1 MLINNMFICQTSPP
15 RSTKTHPCDR
25 FGAFWRAKGGKG
37 VGCWCHWQRTGLS
50 WPVFGLGALG
60 SLTRQQRQSNHA
72 GRHLAVFPLSSAEL
86 LVDGDRHGMDEVC
99 QAIRHLETDGRHVRT
114 TYFAPPE
121 RAHNKKW
128 RKFFSEMNINF
139 QPVPR
144 SKDPSC
150 EANDNAITKAL
161 LRASRLDL
169 ECVGLITADSDFIDT
184 MLEVQRSGTT
194 CLVFVPTKQT
204 AIGRSFEA
212 AGVHTVRLKANCEHN
227 VGPKVRAFLHEN
239 GTGSVQL
246 ASPFQNNLSQE
257 MYNARTKCVTDFLAR
272 LGYGGTGYTIQSIA
286 KFWYANKL
294 GSLVVFPSLMSL
306 EAMHE
311 VVGEEPGLSNWTH
324 YAEFGKLAFVLP
336 VRQAHRGKSKA
347 QTYGNS
353 LSHQIFKGGG
363 PFMLS
368 DSPQMVAQVLQVLGY
383 LDDKLNADLPEA
395 MLCFVNAA
403 RNKQRLK
410 KRGMLP
416 AQGER
421 PSDVESRL
429 RQVFLSSAFDGQ
441 WQVSK
446 NDAAFQILEGALRK
460 ARVLENMGSRCSRQE
475 MFEAMKTF
483 AEVKG
488 LPRMKTFNGLAW
500 RVWQA
505 LIVSGSDPLSTG
517 TVEF

>member
-1 MLINNMFICQTSPP
+1 
-15 RSTKTHPCDR
+15 
-25 FGAFWRAKGGKG
+25 
-37 VGCWCHWQRTGLS
+37 
-50 WPVFGLGALG
+50 
-60 SLTRQQRQSNHA
+60 
-72 GRHLAVFPLSSAEL
+72 
-86 LVDGDRHGMDEVC
+86 
-99 QAIRHLETDGRHVRT
+99 
-114 TYFAPPE
+114 
-121 RAHNKKW
+121 
-128 RKFFSEMNINF
+128 
-139 QPVPR
+139 
-144 SKDPSC
+144 
-150 EANDNAITKAL
+150 
-161 LRASRLDL
+161 
-169 ECVGLITADSDFIDT
+169 
-184 MLEVQRSGTT
+184 
-194 CLVFVPTKQT
+194 
-204 AIGRSFEA
+204 
-212 AGVHTVRLKANCEHN
+212 
-227 VGPKVRAFLHEN
+227 
-239 GTGSVQL
+239 
-246 ASPFQNNLSQE
+246 
-257 MYNARTKCVTDFLAR
+257 
-272 LGYGGTGYTIQSIA
+272 
-286 KFWYANKL
+286 
-294 GSLVVFPSLMSL
+294 
-306 EAMHE
+306 
-311 VVGEEPGLSNWTH
+311 
-324 YAEFGKLAFVLP
+324 
-336 VRQAHRGKSKA
+336 
-347 QTYGNS
+347 
-353 LSHQIFKGGG
+353 
-363 PFMLS
+363 MLS